1 MAWKK
6 LGAADLAAT
15 TNTSVYTVPAST
27 ESIVTV
33 SVVNREAV
41 GTTRTIRLAVAESGT
56 PGDEDWIEY
65 GVELDG
71 GEVLERTGIH
81 MDATKVLV
89 AYASGDDVSVVAY
102 GNERSAS

>member
-1 MAWKK
+1 MSWKK

-27 ESIVTV
+27 EAIVNV
-33 SVVNREAV
+33 NFVNRNAS
-41 GTTRTIRLAVAESGT
+41 GTKRTVRLAVAESGT

-65 GVELDG
+65 DFELDG
-71 GEVLERTGIH
+71 TQVLERTGIH

-89 AYASGDDVSVVAY
+89 AYSSGLDVSVVAY
-102 GNERSAS
+102 GNERSTS